1 MAKMPNTVQ
10 MSASRG
16 QKVLKATGLDKSG
29 MMKSNDGTMLKGTL
43 GGSKSNLDHTL
54 KC

>member
-10 MSASRG
+10 ISGARG
-16 QKVLKATGLDKSG
+16 TKILKATGPDKSG
-29 MMKSNDGTMLKGTL
+29 MMKGGEASMLKPSM
-43 GGSKSNLDHTL
+43 GGSRSNLDHTL